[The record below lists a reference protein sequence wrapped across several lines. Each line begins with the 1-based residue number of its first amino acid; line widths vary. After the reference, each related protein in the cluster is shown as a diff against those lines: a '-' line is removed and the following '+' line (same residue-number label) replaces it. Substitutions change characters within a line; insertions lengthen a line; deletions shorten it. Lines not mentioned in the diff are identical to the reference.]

1 MPETDPGDAPMAGDP
16 PAGDPT
22 SGPSIDLSQPEPA
35 EPATDADL
43 GANDTA
49 EGDDDPPTPRADTVT
64 PDPTPTPPTVV
75 ADPGVPGGGP
85 GAGRRPPWLLLLG
98 VVAAIVVVV
107 AVIFL
112 TKDGDDE
119 KPPDTSSSTTAT
131 TGPLNTEDWV
141 TASDPSSGFSI
152 KHPKE
157 WERLE
162 ATGDVKVLLRFGPE
176 NVLGITARD
185 IDVADAPNVIE
196 QAMADVELIEEE
208 TPYSVDGFPGAVY
221 IYTKP
226 TSTESPGEGVI
237 VHYFV
242 VGRTK
247 LYALVF
253 VVSPAEELNR
263 TAATISA
270 VAQSFTST
278 VERPPTSTT
287 TTTGPTASTPTTG
300 G

>member
-1 MPETDPGDAPMAGDP
+1 MPETDPGDAPTTGDP

-22 SGPSIDLSQPEPA
+22 SAPSIDLSQPEPA
-35 EPATDADL
+35 DPAADADL
-43 GANDTA
+43 GASDTA
-49 EGDDDPPTPRADTVT
+49 EGNDIA
-64 PDPTPTPPTVV
+64 PTPPPDSV
-75 ADPGVPGGGP
+75 ATDPAPPPTAVAAPDVPGGG
-85 GAGRRPPWLLLLG
+85 AGGGPRRPPWLLLLG
-98 VVAAIVVVV
+98 VVAAIVVIV

-112 TKDGDDE
+112 TKDGDE
-119 KPPDTSSSTTAT
+119 EEPPGASSSTTVT
-131 TGPLNTEDWV
+131 TEPLDTADWV

-152 KHPKE
+152 KHPEE

-185 IDVADAPNVIE
+185 VDVADAPNVIE
-196 QAMADVELIEEE
+196 QAMADVQLIEEE

-226 TSTESPGEGVI
+226 TSAESPGEGVI

-278 VERPPTSTT
+278 VERPPTATT
-287 TTTGPTASTPTTG
+287 TTSPAATTPTTG